1 MNRTIFV
8 LKLKYFLASLF
19 LLLLPFISD
28 AQLLEDRNKLKN
40 VKSKSKKPFFL
51 FDRGVKST
59 ADKKRNFKKYDPK
72 TRSIINIFNKRLKD
86 VEPRSQSPGWGNK
99 LRDPGIRSAS
109 GRWTIK
115 RIDPN
120 IRSASGRWTIRRTDP
135 NIRSISQSQQFTLDF
150 KKYQKNRPI
159 NITSGYQGNIKQ
171 GGLIE
176 KFREYMAQ
184 RKQANYKGSGIEI
197 KTDKYYKKRNEEI
210 TSYSEVVDVE
220 FSLITKINE
229 YLKQRKQANF
239 IGKEVVIKP
248 DKYYKKRNKA
258 FSSFD
263 GMAKRNTKGKSMH
276 PSAAYLTGKRISSD
290 KISSGYKSFHLFW
303 TRTFGNKVQPDAVT
317 DKPKK
322 PKFDK
327 KEKEIWYY

>member
-8 LKLKYFLASLF
+8 LKLKYFLVPLF
-19 LLLLPFISD
+19 LLLLPLVSN

-59 ADKKRNFKKYDPK
+59 ANKKRNFKRYDPK
-72 TRSIINIFNKRLKD
+72 TRSIVNIFNKRLKD
-86 VEPRSQSPGWGNK
+86 VELRSQSPGWGNK
-99 LRDPGIRSAS
+99 LSDPGIRSAS
-109 GRWTIK
+109 GRYTIK
-115 RIDPN
+115 RNDTN
-120 IRSASGRWTIRRTDP
+120 IRSASGQWTIRRTDP
-135 NIRSISQSQQFTLDF
+135 NVRSISQSQQFSLDF
-150 KKYQKNRPI
+150 KKYQKNRPL
-159 NITSGYQGNIKQ
+159 NITSGYQGNINQ

-176 KFREYMAQ
+176 KVREYMAH
-184 RKQANYKGSGIEI
+184 RKQANYKGTGIEI
-197 KTDKYYKKRNEEI
+197 KTDKYYKKRNE
-210 TSYSEVVDVE
+210 
-220 FSLITKINE
+220 
-229 YLKQRKQANF
+229 
-239 IGKEVVIKP
+239 
-248 DKYYKKRNKA
+248 A

-263 GMAKRNTKGKSMH
+263 GMAKRNTKDKSMH

-317 DKPKK
+317 NKLKK